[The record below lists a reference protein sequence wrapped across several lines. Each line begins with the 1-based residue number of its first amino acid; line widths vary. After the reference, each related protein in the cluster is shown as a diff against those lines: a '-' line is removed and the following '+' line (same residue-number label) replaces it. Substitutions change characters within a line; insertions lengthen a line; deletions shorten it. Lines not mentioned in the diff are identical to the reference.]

1 MGLRKNQTD
10 AIDGFVG
17 EAGADERRRREGSG
31 WGPFSGGQLSA
42 IIITLAI
49 VIGFPVAAFAVTGS
63 NVFVT
68 DAASGTHVK
77 VNALGQ
83 LSVAATGS
91 VTADQAA
98 PSAFYQKTGG
108 GNFGTDGSG
117 HVTLCTPALPSGK
130 ALVVTS
136 VNEAFHTAASPDVV
150 LLGRESNSGGCGQVN
165 QKNIDDSSTSGTA
178 GSHILSFQ
186 PGVVVPSGMHLV
198 FDVQS
203 NSQTADYTFDWSVSG
218 YLVPASVCQSPNVCS

>member
-1 MGLRKNQTD
+1 MSARVRNCAADQLQPSVTVRHRPVRAHLQSGVASHDPDNEVSRGASVSSGVSDEDRSSLLLNTRRPDAVLAAGRTAEMGLRKNQTD
-10 AIDGFVG
+10 VIDGTVG
-17 EAGADERRRREGSG
+17 EAGADARRRREGRG

-68 DAASGTHVK
+68 DAASGTHAK
-77 VNALGQ
+77 VNASGQ

-91 VTADQAA
+91 VTATQAA

-117 HVTLCTPALPSGK
+117 HVTLCTPALPS
-130 ALVVTS
+130 ARHS
-136 VNEAFHTAASPDVV
+136 
-150 LLGRESNSGGCGQVN
+150 LLHR
-165 QKNIDDSSTSGTA
+165 
-178 GSHILSFQ
+178 
-186 PGVVVPSGMHLV
+186 
-198 FDVQS
+198 
-203 NSQTADYTFDWSVSG
+203 
-218 YLVPASVCQSPNVCS
+218 